1 MTDHEE
7 YSDFDFGFTAADED
21 ELNSLMGADTDDV
34 TSEETKSKNNTTNS
48 WKQKCMK

>member
-1 MTDHEE
+1 MADHEE

-34 TSEETKSKNNTTNS
+34 TTEEIME
-48 WKQKCMK
+48 MKEK